1 MRKRR
6 RGWWD
11 EGGGWAVSCGALGAG
26 GSSCP
31 AAVLLG
37 SPSVWQAANH
47 SAGKQCHFSSVC
59 QSELGREAG
68 RRHRDVRK
76 MRGGSKEKKGGG
88 TEEADW

>member
-1 MRKRR
+1 MVHW
-6 RGWWD
+6 GP
-11 EGGGWAVSCGALGAG
+11 A

-59 QSELGREAG
+59 QSEQGREAG
-68 RRHRDVRK
+68 CRHRDVRK
-76 MRGGSKEKKGGG
+76 IRGGSKEKKG
-88 TEEADW
+88 EALKRQMGKRGRG